1 MIPTVIFFSA
11 NSIGAA
17 VLPIGIEDTQALLE
31 KAVPT
36 SLLQH
41 SVAAVL
47 HSEPGDSVE
56 IMAESSVMGFVYMY
70 DPLPVPTG
78 HQLYS

>member
-1 MIPTVIFFSA
+1 MILFFAA
-11 NSIGAA
+11 NSIGAS

-31 KAVPT
+31 RTTPT

-56 IMAESSVMGFVYMY
+56 VMAESSVMGFVYM
-70 DPLPVPTG
+70 
-78 HQLYS
+78 